1 MQATQ
6 QPSGFEQWKD
16 DLIRIRARRLGFR
29 RHDLED
35 AQQEVALHVLSF
47 RYQQSKSNGASEATA
62 LTALADRQLKA
73 LLRRRGRYEHHLERL
88 RRERAAA
95 AARNGH
101 RQRMELIVD
110 VRDAVSRLTTI
121 EQAVCRGLAHG
132 HSISRIASDLNRAWH
147 TVRRIVARIRNHFE
161 AIGLSA
167 WLLDG

>member
-1 MQATQ
+1 MHAMQ

-29 RHDLED
+29 GHDLED
-35 AQQEVALHVLSF
+35 ARQEVALHALSF
-47 RYQQSKSNGASEATA
+47 RYQRSKSNGASEATVLA
-62 LTALADRQLKA
+62 ALADRQLKA

-110 VRDAVSRLTTI
+110 VRDAVAQLTPI

-132 HSISRIASDLNRAWH
+132 HSISRIASDLDRAWH
-147 TVRRIVARIRNHFE
+147 TVRRIVVRIRNHFE